1 MAWAFWPTAHPA
13 GYRACQIRYPA
24 YYRIRYKLGRSGISK
39 YKKNTRYSVRRPFT
53 VCYKKKRKSNASLKY
68 YFNLTPKEYFKVIFK
83 SPDILPHCTIGAGN
97 INQNLISLILLLL
110 HPVCR
115 RAQLLWQ
122 FQFHFKFIQR
132 GGEGEQQNR
141 GTLCFGG
148 ENFWAPLKRLDKL
161 FRPSFHVKVRHQF
174 PFIISSCQQTW
185 YDTCIIHFFRQIYY
199 SIFSWLSILHTQS
212 PLSEL
217 SPLLSV
223 LCPDSRSGCPLSWPS
238 PVLDV
243 PCPAFSYSISCPL
256 TWLSPVLDVPCPAF
270 SFSSAVLWPGC
281 PLFWMSSARL
291 SHILLAVL

>member
-1 MAWAFWPTAHPA
+1 MAWAFWPTAPPA

-53 VCYKKKRKSNASLKY
+53 VCYKKNRKSNASLKY

-110 HPVCR
+110 NPVCR

-161 FRPSFHVKVRHQF
+161 FTF
-174 PFIISSCQQTW
+174 
-185 YDTCIIHFFRQIYY
+185 
-199 SIFSWLSILHTQS
+199 
-212 PLSEL
+212 
-217 SPLLSV
+217 
-223 LCPDSRSGCPLSWPS
+223 
-238 PVLDV
+238 
-243 PCPAFSYSISCPL
+243 
-256 TWLSPVLDVPCPAF
+256 
-270 SFSSAVLWPGC
+270 
-281 PLFWMSSARL
+281 
-291 SHILLAVL
+291 